1 MKLFNGVITIVST
14 PEEVA
19 GAASSWSFEAKFQ
32 SSDGFLAADAK
43 KGDMVFLKGYNNNTD
58 ESQFCSYV
66 VESVSPVG
74 SGRLQLTVKYNEP
87 DNDVVFAPSDND
99 ENVLGLISR
108 KTSAVGH
115 AFLPTAADGVEE
127 STLEKARNV
136 DLKNRDEL
144 LNAHIAS
151 MVEKINQNAGS
162 GGAGVDDSKLPLS
175 GGTIT
180 GDLTV
185 NNKTTL
191 NEVEVKSKDV
201 QIVLDGQGID
211 VAVASNAVV
220 DKKTVSSPSVI
231 NASVSRVSED
241 TANFTD
247 SLSGVTAQRQEIT
260 RATNSVTSTEEVT
273 SNNATAKK
281 IVNAT
286 GETANVQVNAMG
298 STSSAIELVANSDAG
313 HIELT
318 ANNVNVTGALTV
330 MGNETVTGNVSAPKY
345 FSTTDDAE
353 IAENQVI
360 TKSNMTSYVT
370 NYVEGKL
377 ANYSTGGLSEAD
389 VESML
394 NGRYMSVVA
403 AQELIK
409 SGLASIAPENIIQ
422 NSTHHFVTED
432 QISRWDAKQESFDVT
447 QFELISNK
455 GVENGYAPLDS
466 SGKISAKYLYMS
478 DFQAADQVIDFYF
491 ESELKKDLADGTVKG
506 KLIIVVPDDTDPSE
520 KQLNGWKMCFVETAT
535 KEDVDEGHATKV
547 GEQSLTELGTYKAN
561 CKIANWSNISDVPT
575 SLVYKNSTTNK
586 INESDLPT
594 MFDSNQKF
602 GSVEVDKFGR
612 VVGGSGQVA
621 SGSLEWYT
629 LGEDADGNIQ
639 ARYHGTPG
647 ITISITS
654 TGATINVP
662 QGGYF
667 DYILFYVDE
676 KTFTKTQYKICY
688 DKNNVFTVGDGELF
702 KLSPMPLVRLFDDA
716 ATEFRNFTSIFNQD
730 DNGGNFVMLSG
741 ADIKANQPH
750 YFSLQF

>member
-409 SGLASIAPENIIQ
+409 SGLASISPENIVQ

-478 DFQAADQVIDFYF
+478 DFQAADQVIDFYL

-506 KLIIVVPDDTDPSE
+506 KLIIVIPDDTDLSE
-520 KQLNGWKMCFVETAT
+520 KQLNGWKMCFVDTAT

-547 GEQSLTELGTYKAN
+547 GEQSLIELGTYKAN

-612 VVGGSGQVA
+612 VIGGSGQVA

-688 DKNNVFTVGDGELF
+688 DKNNAFTVGDGTLF